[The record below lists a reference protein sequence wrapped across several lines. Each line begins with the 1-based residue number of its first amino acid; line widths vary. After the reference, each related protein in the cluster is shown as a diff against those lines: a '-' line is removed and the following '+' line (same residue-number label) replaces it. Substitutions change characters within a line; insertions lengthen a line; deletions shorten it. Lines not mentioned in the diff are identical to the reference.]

1 MSNDDR
7 TKLKIL
13 LSHWI
18 EHNKEHSQEF
28 QEWADKMKSFGEPEV
43 GEEIS
48 RSAQEMN
55 KAGDFLFRALTL
67 LEGK

>member
-1 MSNDDR
+1 MNNDDR
-7 TKLKIL
+7 SKLKIL

-28 QEWADKMKSFGEPEV
+28 QEWADKMKSSGEPEV
-43 GEEIS
+43 GEEML
-48 RSAQEMN
+48 RSAEEME
-55 KAGDFLFRALTL
+55 KSGDFLSRALTL